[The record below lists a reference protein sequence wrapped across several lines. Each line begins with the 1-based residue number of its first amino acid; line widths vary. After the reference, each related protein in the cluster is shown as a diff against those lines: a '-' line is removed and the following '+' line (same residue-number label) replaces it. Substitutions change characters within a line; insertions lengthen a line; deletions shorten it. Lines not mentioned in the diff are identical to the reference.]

1 MQEQNMDFLFVPQM
15 QNYTIHK
22 YNMLTHMGA
31 FIIVICKISYELSP
45 RVVLDNVQA
54 FLK

>member
-1 MQEQNMDFLFVPQM
+1 MQEQNMDFLIAPQM
-15 QNYTIHK
+15 WNYKIHK

-31 FIIVICKISYELSP
+31 FITIICKTSYELLP
-45 RVVLDNVQA
+45 RAVLDNVRA

>member
-15 QNYTIHK
+15 QNYKIHK
-22 YNMLTHMGA
+22 YNMLTQTGA
-31 FIIVICKISYELSP
+31 FITINCKISCELSA
-45 RVVLDNVQA
+45 RAILDNIGA